1 MRFLSICL
9 LGLLLLVVGCSRT
22 AETQSKAAIQAAIEA
37 HLQQRQNLVLAN
49 MTLEVQDVKFA
60 GDKAEAEVKF
70 RSKQSPNLSVGV
82 RYLLR
87 RAGDRWQVESSS
99 PSSGMGASPHGG
111 AGPPAPPAP
120 TAEPGLKPSH

>member
-1 MRFLSICL
+1 
-9 LGLLLLVVGCSRT
+9 LLLLVVGCSRT
-22 AETQSKAAIQAAIEA
+22 AETQPKAAIQAAIEA

-99 PSSGMGASPHGG
+99 PSSGMGASPHAG
-111 AGPPAPPAP
+111 AVAPASPAPPV
-120 TAEPGLKPSH
+120 EPGLKPSH

>member
-9 LGLLLLVVGCSRT
+9 LGLLLVVGCSRT
-22 AETQSKAAIQAAIEA
+22 AETQPKAAIQAAIEA

-99 PSSGMGASPHGG
+99 PSSGMGAVAPAS
-111 AGPPAPPAP
+111 PAPPV
-120 TAEPGLKPSH
+120 EPGLKPSH